1 MRADEMDHAIAQY
14 AELDREV
21 GRLIDERLH
30 HVCAACPKPCCRP
43 DVCRQVVECWWL
55 RRVSEHVHGTWWPD
69 DWETRHECIA
79 MTESGCLLQ
88 AGRPVICRSFVC
100 DKYTEA
106 YGSLWEA
113 VAFSFLADLMWEV
126 GQLSGR
132 VHLEQIDEDDFPK
145 YAGKLAE
152 RLAAGRRRLDLAKR
166 LLDDDASDL
175 ARYAIALRLLCET
188 PRFLRATTRRAI
200 LARLD
205 T

>member
-55 RRVSEHVHGTWWPD
+55 RRVSQHVHGTWWPD

-79 MTESGCLLQ
+79 MTDDGCLLQ

-113 VAFSFLADLMWEV
+113 VGLSFLADLMWEV

-132 VHLEQIDEDDFPK
+132 VHLEEMDEDDFPK
-145 YAGKLAE
+145 YAGKLAD
-152 RLAAGRRRLDLAKR
+152 RLAAGRRQLDLAKR

-175 ARYAIALRLLCET
+175 ARHAIALRLLCET